1 MLPLQDAQ
9 RGPMRSR
16 NAGSTE
22 GGWGLIVHR
31 LQNSVGNIADL
42 SVCNSPQEVYV
53 VLKAGFFAKI
63 VIRVGKRKI
72 PFTLGHF
79 MLYCEQ

>member
-1 MLPLQDAQ
+1 MSPLQDAQ
-9 RGPMRSR
+9 RSPLRSQ
-16 NAGSTE
+16 NAEGTE

-53 VLKAGFFAKI
+53 VLKAGFFAKNSNSC
-63 VIRVGKRKI
+63 GKA
-72 PFTLGHF
+72 
-79 MLYCEQ
+79 